1 MYVVFLFFFFKQKTA
16 YEMRISDWS
25 SDVCSSDL
33 NAGLHA
39 DIAVARA
46 DGRTAA
52 KLDVEVLVAQCRSQV
67 DLSTVLHRRRTEG
80 LEPFAGRIG
89 KRCSNRSGGI
99 EVVHPGAAQGGDPLR
114 TEERRVGKEWVRPSR
129 HGRSPDKQNKKPDQK
144 IRTGT

>member
-1 MYVVFLFFFFKQKTA
+1 
-16 YEMRISDWS
+16 MRIRVWS

-33 NAGLHA
+33 LHA

-52 KLDVEVLVAQCRSQV
+52 KLDVEVLVAQCRAQV

-80 LEPFAGRIG
+80 LEPFEGRIG

-99 EVVHPGAAQGGDPLR
+99 EVVHPGAAQGGDQLCAVR
-114 TEERRVGKEWVRPSR
+114 QIGRASCRERVCQYV
-129 HGRSPDKQNKKPDQK
+129 
-144 IRTGT
+144 